1 MSTDFLAA
9 IGEAFLAFIKKTAIV
24 VGIIAAGFV
33 LIGLATGLHDM
44 ATNPQPPVPAVGE
57 P

>member
-1 MSTDFLAA
+1 MSTDLLAS
-9 IGEAFLAFIKKTAIV
+9 IGEAFLAFIKKTAII

-33 LIGLATGLHDM
+33 LIGLATGVHDII
-44 ATNPQPPVPAVGE
+44 TNPQPPVPAVSE